1 MGKVRFSWGSFAA
14 GLDRGRLAAIA
25 VLLVEAV
32 VVSSLAAPAK
42 ARPATLFISQA
53 SSFALETPSSPFESN
68 GSNPTPARNFYPYSV
83 IPGGADSASELRSA
97 IANDSTVRA
106 HYADFMVDSARVERL
121 KAPQAFYVSYR
132 VGNTI
137 FWTKSALTIPAGET
151 ILSDGNHLART
162 RCGNRLSAVPAAPVA
177 AIEVAPAAMEAPA
190 GEPLIAAVGPIAAPA
205 ELPVAPAPLTE
216 IAAAPPIQM
225 VPSSPSGGIF
235 LPLPPYL
242 PVGLGGGST
251 PGTPGSSTPPAG
263 PPGTPPATPPTPPPG
278 TPPATPPV
286 QAPEPSALLMLGVGF
301 SGILL
306 WSKLR

>member
-25 VLLVEAV
+25 VLLVEAA
-32 VVSSLAAPAK
+32 VVSSLVAPAK
-42 ARPATLFISQA
+42 ARPATLLVSQA

-106 HYADFMVDSARVERL
+106 HYADFMVASARVERL

-177 AIEVAPAAMEAPA
+177 PIEVAPAAMESPA
-190 GEPLIAAVGPIAAPA
+190 GEPLVAAVGPIAAPA
-205 ELPVAPAPLTE
+205 ELPVAPVILTE
-216 IAAAPPIQM
+216 VASAPPTPA
-225 VPSSPSGGIF
+225 VSTPSGGVLLF
-235 LPLPPYL
+235 LPPYI

-251 PGTPGSSTPPAG
+251 PGTPTSPGA
-263 PPGTPPATPPTPPPG
+263 PGTPPGGGPSGTSPG
-278 TPPATPPV
+278 TPPV

-301 SGILL
+301 AGILL

>member
-14 GLDRGRLAAIA
+14 GMDRGRMAAIA
-25 VLLVEAV
+25 VLLVEAA
-32 VVSSLAAPAK
+32 VVSSLISPV
-42 ARPATLFISQA
+42 RVQPTLQFVPQA
-53 SSFALETPSSPFESN
+53 SSFEFETPSVPF
-68 GSNPTPARNFYPYSV
+68 GSNSDDPSPRQNFYPYSV
-83 IPGGADSASELRSA
+83 IPGGASSAGELRNA

-106 HYADFMVDSARVERL
+106 HYADFVVSSTRVERL

-132 VGNTI
+132 IGNNI

-177 AIEVAPAAMEAPA
+177 PIEVAPAAMESPA
-190 GEPLIAAVGPIAAPA
+190 GEPLVAAVGPIAAPA
-205 ELPVAPAPLTE
+205 ELPVAPVILTE
-216 IAAAPPIQM
+216 VASVPPTPA
-225 VPSSPSGGIF
+225 VSTPSGGILLF
-235 LPLPPYL
+235 LPPYI

-251 PGTPGSSTPPAG
+251 PGTPTSPGA
-263 PPGTPPATPPTPPPG
+263 PGTPPGGGPSGTSPG
-278 TPPATPPV
+278 TPPV

-301 SGILL
+301 AGILL